1 MELTSTKSLSKNV
14 YVSLDQENEEPA
26 KENHYIPFDD
36 EFNYLNDECII
47 LNTTKNSLIKNEN
60 DSIKNEKKVEEVT
73 TVTNNQQKFS
83 SERNKTSK
91 TSEEFNCQTE
101 G

>member
-1 MELTSTKSLSKNV
+1 MTTSTKSLSKNV
-14 YVSLDQENEEPA
+14 YVSLDQEDEEPV

-47 LNTTKNSLIKNEN
+47 LNSDKNSLINNEENKIKNEN
-60 DSIKNEKKVEEVT
+60 KVEKVT
-73 TVTNNQQKFS
+73 TATNNQQKFS
-83 SERNKTSK
+83 PEKNKTSK
-91 TSEEFNCQTE
+91 TSEEFECQTE